1 MVPVQVLSTEHQPVQ
16 VLNMALRPVQAQTSP
31 PVQVRPTMVQPPAQ
45 VPVQPVLRP
54 VQVLLHQP
62 VPVPVLRPGLLQI
75 QTHVHREVAVLL
87 RLLQQQEA
95 IIRHHQ
101 ILKGAAVLLTR
112 PAAVAVAVAALLP
125 PDHLLQEARAHP
137 VIPVAVAAV
146 AADKVHVNLYTDN

>member
-1 MVPVQVLSTEHQPVQ
+1 MVPVQVLLHQPAQVLSTEHQPV
-16 VLNMALRPVQAQTSP
+16 PAQTSP
-31 PVQVRPTMVQPPAQ
+31 PAQVRPTMVQPLAQ

-54 VQVLLHQP
+54 VPVLLHQP
-62 VPVPVLRPGLLQI
+62 VPVLRPGHLQI
-75 QTHVHREVAVLL
+75 QTHVHREVGVLL

-101 ILKGAAVLLTR
+101 ILKEAVAPLTR
-112 PAAVAVAVAALLP
+112 PAQVAVAVLLP

-146 AADKVHVNLYTDN
+146 AADKVHVNVYTDN